1 MLGNFSIGDYFKK
14 FAVEQAWELVT
25 SPDGFGFDP
34 DKLWATVYRGD
45 GTCRPTRRR
54 SRSGWRSAS
63 PPERILRLGGD
74 NFCRPARSGRAG
86 PCSELHYDR
95 GRGGRLRPPECGPD
109 CDCDRF
115 IEFWNLVFM
124 QYNMLDDGSL
134 EPLPRPSIDT
144 GAGLERV
151 TMLAAGRRQR
161 VPDRRLRRRHRG
173 DRGLERRPLR
183 AHAGRDEGAQG
194 ARRPRP
200 GHELPR
206 ERRDRAGERRARLR
220 PASRH
225 PAGDPVRPPDRA

>member
-14 FAVEQAWELVT
+14 FAVEQAWQLVT
-25 SPDGFGFDP
+25 SPEGFGFDP

-45 GTCRPTRRR
+45 GDVPADEEAIALWLEV
-54 SRSGWRSAS
+54 GV

-74 NFCRPARSGRAG
+74 NFWQAGPVGPCG

-95 GRGGRLRPPECGPD
+95 GEEVGCGRPECGPD

-151 TMLAAGRRQR
+151 TMLAQGVDSAYLT
-161 VPDRRLRRRHRG
+161 DAFG
-173 DRGLERRPLR
+173 DVIEVIEGWSGARYG
-183 AHAGRDEGAQG
+183 AHARRDEGAQG
-194 ARRPRP
+194 ARRPWA

-206 ERRDRAGERRARLR
+206 ERRDRAGE
-220 PASRH
+220 
-225 PAGDPVRPPDRA
+225 